1 MEFNLSTEDKLLLLE
16 TARLSI
22 GARLTR
28 TPVQYVEPGEHLS
41 VPCGAFVSLHINGK
55 LRGCIGYIQGI
66 KPLYETVKEMAQSA
80 AFSDPRFPPLSPSE
94 LEQIEIEISVLSP
107 LKRIDDINEIEVGT
121 HGILVR
127 RGLYSGLL
135 LPQVA
140 TQYGWNRE
148 EFLFHT
154 CQKAGLPGNCW
165 KLNDIQIEIFSAV
178 VFSEKELGLSPRT

>member
-1 MEFNLSTEDKLLLLE
+1 MEFNLSNEDKLLLLK
-16 TARLSI
+16 TARRSI
-22 GARLTR
+22 QARLTR
-28 TPVQYVEPGEHLS
+28 TQVQYDEPGERLT
-41 VPCGAFVSLHINGK
+41 VPCGAFVSLHISGK

-66 KPLYETVKEMAQSA
+66 KPLFDTIKEMAQSA
-80 AFSDPRFPPLSPSE
+80 AFNDPRFPPLSPSE
-94 LEQIEIEISVLSP
+94 LEETEIEISVLSP
-107 LKRIDDINEIEVGT
+107 LKKIDDTEEIEVGT

-148 EFLFHT
+148 EFLSHT

-165 KLNDIQIEIFSAV
+165 KLKDIEIEIFSAV
-178 VFSEKELGLSPRT
+178 VFNEKDLGLAPKS